1 MRRWITLLALPVV
14 LMLMGCGNSQEDI
27 SSEPCYFYFSLA
39 NHPASI
45 LRNSLTGIN
54 SFVRVRC
61 GYRSTASGARVM
73 HVYVGA
79 FGANAEEDNTITS
92 ELELRHD
99 YVLGVYNLLYIGYST
114 GDNKLMAYD
123 GQCPNCYG
131 ETGLTRYALDWSHS
145 GLYVRCS
152 SCGREYDLNNRGFV
166 VDGNGKALIRYNVG
180 VVNTVNGEA
189 LLVTSAR

>member
-1 MRRWITLLALPVV
+1 MRRWIILLALPVV

-166 VDGNGKALIRYNVG
+166 VDGNGKALIRYNAG